1 MEMKMAKQNEENSS
15 IQREMENLKTDTFE
29 KMKQVQ
35 HHNAISLKASDI
47 RITEL
52 MLR

>member
-1 MEMKMAKQNEENSS
+1 MELKMAKQKEETSS
-15 IQREMENLKTDTFE
+15 VQREMENLKTDTFE
-29 KMKQVQ
+29 KLKQVQ
-35 HHNAISLKASDI
+35 HQNAISLKASDI